1 MNRNDCEILLHE
13 LIQAYD
19 RMQNMIPLGTSDV
32 EEFYNVLKF
41 YVTTKNQILDL
52 MTEVRYPER

>member
-13 LIQAYD
+13 LVYAYNK
-19 RMQNMIPLGTSDV
+19 MYKMVSLDV
-32 EEFYNVLKF
+32 PDEERFADILSF
-41 YVTTKNQILDL
+41 YVKTKNQILDL

>member
-13 LIQAYD
+13 LVYAYNK
-19 RMQNMIPLGTSDV
+19 MHKMIMLDIPD
-32 EEFYNVLKF
+32 EENFCTILKY
-41 YVTTKNQILDL
+41 YVQTKNQILDL